1 MHKAGL
7 VDWHSAAEVTHVDYD
22 AHHHV
27 DALYLDPRVEDT
39 PERSTSRRKVA
50 DMTDDATPLAYTAL
64 EIGTPVQAS
73 DGHEFGTVGAVL
85 VVEEVD
91 VFDGIVVIT
100 TEGPRFVD
108 ADSVGQLTTSYVR
121 TTLSQEDAGKL
132 PQPDDS
138 PVYRVD
144 ATDDA
149 GTSLADRFGRMF
161 GRGKWNR
168 E

>member
-1 MHKAGL
+1 
-7 VDWHSAAEVTHVDYD
+7 
-22 AHHHV
+22 
-27 DALYLDPRVEDT
+27 
-39 PERSTSRRKVA
+39 
-50 DMTDDATPLAYTAL
+50 MTDATPIAYTAL
-64 EIGTPVQAS
+64 ALGTPVQSA

-100 TEGPRFVD
+100 PDGPRFVD

-121 TTLSQEDAGKL
+121 TTLSADQARDL
-132 PQPDDS
+132 PLPDDS

-144 ATDDA
+144 ATDDTGA
-149 GTSLADRFGRMF
+149 SITDRFGRMF
-161 GRGKWNR
+161 GRGKWKR